1 MGSMTSDGSLN
12 FTGFGSFFCLLL
24 GRAVLISLLVP
35 LLTLVSAV
43 LLGV

>member
-1 MGSMTSDGSLN
+1 MTSDGALR

-24 GRAVLISLLVP
+24 GRAFLISLLVP
-35 LLTLVSAV
+35 LLTFMSAV